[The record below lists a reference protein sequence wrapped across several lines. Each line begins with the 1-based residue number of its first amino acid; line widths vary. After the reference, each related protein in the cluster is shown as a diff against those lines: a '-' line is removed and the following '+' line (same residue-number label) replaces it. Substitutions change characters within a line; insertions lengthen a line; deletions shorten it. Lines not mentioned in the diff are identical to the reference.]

1 MDQDLKWSHVDQDL
15 KWSHVDQDTEVVLER
30 AHLRESGG
38 TFMEA
43 RLTWV
48 RLKAELKNWR
58 KVGRESLAL
67 LGDGGEREENKE
79 SEGWMN
85 GWRATQLRT
94 NTMPDQCGKRIFDTK
109 CALLWTIQ
117 TELF

>member
-1 MDQDLKWSHVDQDL
+1 MVWDR
-15 KWSHVDQDTEVVLER
+15 T
-30 AHLRESGG
+30 HLRESGG

-67 LGDGGEREENKE
+67 LGERGEKGEQGG
-79 SEGWMN
+79 
-85 GWRATQLRT
+85 
-94 NTMPDQCGKRIFDTK
+94 
-109 CALLWTIQ
+109 
-117 TELF
+117 